1 MKRRVVILTVFV
13 MGAAVTWG
21 QRVGSLKNVRVPQPT
36 NLAQYVRDPG
46 ALVVLG
52 KAFFWDMQLG
62 SDARTA
68 CATCHFHAGADHR
81 VQNQLSNPL
90 GDFPANYILS
100 PGDFPFHQLADIN
113 NSGSTI
119 LRDSS
124 MRAGSAGVFRRMF

>member
-13 MGAAVTWG
+13 MGTAVTWG

-36 NLAQYVRDPG
+36 NLSQYVRDPG

-62 SDARTA
+62 SDGRTA

-81 VQNQLSNPL
+81 MQNQLSNL
-90 GDFPANYILS
+90 SAGASANQVLTQTE
-100 PGDFPFHQLADIN
+100 FPFH
-113 NSGSTI
+113 
-119 LRDSS
+119 
-124 MRAGSAGVFRRMF
+124 